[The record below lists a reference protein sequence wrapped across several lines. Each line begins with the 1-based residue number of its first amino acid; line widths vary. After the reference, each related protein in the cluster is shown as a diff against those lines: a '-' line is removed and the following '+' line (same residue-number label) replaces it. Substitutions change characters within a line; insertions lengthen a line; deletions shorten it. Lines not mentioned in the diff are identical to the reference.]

1 MLRWRDEETHEVR
14 VARRGNTRGE
24 SGRKVYRIQHFFV
37 RARALGGHLAEGTV
51 RGEEITPRR
60 RDSLRDRRR
69 GRSRGGGAPER
80 RRGLQHSRPL
90 VSAPAPLPP
99 LPPLPPPPLPPLPPP
114 PLPPLPRSRPR
125 FPRSLRRRIP
135 TAPPRPRF
143 CAGFSPRGTSPLPPR
158 WLRVPS
164 RLCPSAAAPR
174 PTPPPRLD
182 TP

>member
-1 MLRWRDEETHEVR
+1 M
-14 VARRGNTRGE
+14 ARRGNTRGE

-90 VSAPAPLPP
+90 AADAPVSAPAPASPRSRPAPSAP
-99 LPPLPPPPLPPLPPP
+99 LPPVPP
-114 PLPPLPRSRPR
+114 PLPPLPRRAANSH
-125 FPRSLRRRIP
+125 SS
-135 TAPPRPRF
+135 TAPAFLCGLLTARYIAPTPPV
-143 CAGFSPRGTSPLPPR
+143 APSSPG
-158 WLRVPS
+158 
-164 RLCPSAAAPR
+164 RLCKAAAPR